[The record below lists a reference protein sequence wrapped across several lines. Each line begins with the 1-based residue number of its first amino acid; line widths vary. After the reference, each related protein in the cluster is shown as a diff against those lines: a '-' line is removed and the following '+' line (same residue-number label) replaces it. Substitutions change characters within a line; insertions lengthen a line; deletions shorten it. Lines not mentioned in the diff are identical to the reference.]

1 MFCLM
6 QIYEITC
13 IYYPLFMNRP
23 FEPYFDSCDYSRWK
37 GLKLQIKASKK
48 LLGVKYIF
56 DKLTYRARILG
67 VIR

>member
-13 IYYPLFMNRP
+13 IYYPVFMNRP
-23 FEPYFDSCDYSRWK
+23 FEPYFSSCDYSRWK

-48 LLGVKYIF
+48 LLGVKYVF
-56 DKLTYRARILG
+56 DKLTNGAWK
-67 VIR
+67 

>member
-13 IYYPLFMNRP
+13 IYYPLFMNRL
-23 FEPYFDSCDYSRWK
+23 FEPYFSSCDYSRWK

-56 DKLTYRARILG
+56 DKLTNG
-67 VIR
+67 V